1 MKAKRAS
8 GARAWSDPDDAPT
21 LTKSFF
27 ARAEIR
33 DGEKLVRPPR
43 SRAGRVATLRLDPDV
58 ADALRLA
65 GATGRRARTPPS
77 ARRSGK
83 PPPDIRMAEAGAE
96 LGVAARR
103 GRRRA
108 AAVRRRPIT
117 PEAIGSAATYPSL
130 RGALA
135 TKQSRGRRCAALGL
149 LRFVDKKQ
157 TLAC

>member
-58 ADALRLA
+58 ADALQA
-65 GATGRRARTPPS
+65 SGSDWPARAN
-77 ARRSGK
+77 
-83 PPPDIRMAEAGAE
+83 
-96 LGVAARR
+96 
-103 GRRRA
+103 
-108 AAVRRRPIT
+108 
-117 PEAIGSAATYPSL
+117 
-130 RGALA
+130 
-135 TKQSRGRRCAALGL
+135 AALREAFG
-149 LRFVDKKQ
+149 K
-157 TLAC
+157 TTT